1 MCVAHMLKHMKRP
14 ALVLDDDLFR
24 QIKQEAA
31 GQGESLKTCGGGLRR
46 MPLPR
51 KPSAKPFKLN
61 WKPKKGILR
70 PDVNYADRNELYEIL
85 DGRR

>member
-1 MCVAHMLKHMKRP
+1 M
-14 ALVLDDDLFR
+14 AL
-24 QIKQEAA
+24 A
-31 GQGESLKTCGGGLRR
+31 
-46 MPLPR
+46 R